1 MAYPIIFRKRA
12 LEAVHNG
19 RTRSEVT
26 KIFNLVEHTLRSWEK
41 LEEETGSL
49 KNEN

>member
-12 LEAVHNG
+12 FEAIHNG

-26 KIFNLVEHTLRSWEK
+26 EIFNLGEYTLRNWEK
-41 LEEETGSL
+41 LEEETGFL